1 MPKWLSTLLMLVLVL
16 GIAPFLVLTSVHAFL
31 LPNWIAFEYSRPD
44 FPKADLFNDK
54 DRLFNA
60 TESLLY
66 TTGDRTL
73 EQFKA
78 LSANY
83 NEREIKHMTDVRVI
97 ISQERVFYWI
107 DVALLLIAIV
117 VLGRNKETRALAAG
131 GLLRGALVTLGLF
144 VIVAVAAAI
153 SFNTFFTTFHRIF
166 FSGDTWLFLY
176 TDSLIQ
182 FYPLP
187 FWIDTTFAIV
197 ALATA
202 GAIIVGA
209 LGWVWGRNL
218 RMRAGD

>member
-1 MPKWLSTLLMLVLVL
+1 MPKWLSTVLVIIL
-16 GIAPFLVLTSVHAFL
+16 IVGIAPLLVLTSVHIFL

-54 DRLFNA
+54 DRLLNA

-73 EQFKA
+73 EQFKS

-97 ISQERVFYWI
+97 IGQERVFYWI
-107 DVALLLIAIV
+107 DATLLVIALL
-117 VLGRNKETRALAAG
+117 VLGRNKETRPLAAG
-131 GLLRGALVTLGLF
+131 GLLRGALLTLGLF
-144 VIVAVAAAI
+144 VIVGAAAAI

-197 ALATA
+197 GLA
-202 GAIIVGA
+202 A
-209 LGWVWGRNL
+209 LGAVLIGAVGWWWGKKQ
-218 RMRAGD
+218 

>member
-1 MPKWLSTLLMLVLVL
+1 MPKWLSTVLVIIL
-16 GIAPFLVLTSVHAFL
+16 IVGIAPLLVLTSVHIFL

-97 ISQERVFYWI
+97 IGQERVFYWI
-107 DVALLLIAIV
+107 DATLLVIALL
-117 VLGRNKETRALAAG
+117 VLGRNKETRPLAAG
-131 GLLRGALVTLGLF
+131 GLLRGALLTLGLF
-144 VIVAVAAAI
+144 VIVGAAAAI

-197 ALATA
+197 GLA
-202 GAIIVGA
+202 A
-209 LGWVWGRNL
+209 LGAVLIGAVGWWWGKKQ
-218 RMRAGD
+218 